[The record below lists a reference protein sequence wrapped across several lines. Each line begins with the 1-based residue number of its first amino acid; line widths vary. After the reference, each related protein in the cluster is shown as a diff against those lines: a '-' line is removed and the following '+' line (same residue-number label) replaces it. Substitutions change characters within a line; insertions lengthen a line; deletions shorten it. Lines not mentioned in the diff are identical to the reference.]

1 MPWQAQ
7 NYEKFVLIGSSNIS
21 KAAGSLDSF
30 HNSQGR
36 RTGNGRQKA
45 GFKGFTAAG
54 Q

>member
-1 MPWQAQ
+1 MAA
-7 NYEKFVLIGSSNIS
+7 SNIS

-36 RTGNGRQKA
+36 RAGHGRQKA